1 MRGMAAVELR
11 ILDTRIGARFRR
23 PRPSDIIVGTATPL
37 TRLFERVTS
46 ALGSN
51 RLSCLSIC
59 CHGYEAGVADDRVA
73 MSRMGGGF
81 GLQLGQDDLTF
92 DTVGAFSALAG
103 KFGGGGQMD
112 IYACAAA
119 EDSSS
124 TGFTGNG
131 RLLMRELAGQ
141 IAATVRASDSV
152 QTYNHG
158 VVTTTLFG
166 IPVYS
171 EYEGVDF
178 GEWEGNVWLF
188 LPDGSRRQ
196 DRRPGRGVS

>member
-1 MRGMAAVELR
+1 MAAVELR
-11 ILDTRIGARFRR
+11 VLDTRIGARFKR
-23 PRPSDIIVGTATPL
+23 PRPTDIIVGTSTTL
-37 TRLFERVTS
+37 TRLFDRVTA

-51 RLSCLSIC
+51 RLSRLSVC
-59 CHGYEAGVADDRVA
+59 CHGYEGGVADERMA

-92 DTVGAFSALAG
+92 DTVGAFNALSGRFMA
-103 KFGGGGQMD
+103 GGQMD

-141 IAATVRASDSV
+141 INATVRASDSI
-152 QTYNHG
+152 QLYNHG
-158 VVTTTLFG
+158 VVTTTVFG
-166 IPVYS
+166 IPVFS

-178 GEWEGNVWLF
+178 GDWEGNVWLF

-196 DRRPGRGVS
+196 DRRPGRGVN